1 MEKSRLSFE
10 MLSLSGNLSSVS
22 GHPVLLLPVTKK
34 EPESLSSD
42 DTDVSDSHVDGVSP
56 LTPALPSPSLPP

>member
-1 MEKSRLSFE
+1 MKVTV
-10 MLSLSGNLSSVS
+10 SLTPPPLSVS
-22 GHPVLLLPVTKK
+22 GHPVLLLPVTKQ

-56 LTPALPSPSLPP
+56 LTPAPPLTLPPTFTS